1 MSSKE
6 SVDGDPRGH
15 SPDSRDIDDISAV
28 EKCSSCGWSPAA
40 VLLVDGDDGSEWE
53 CYNCGRDP
61 DESDGDLLE
70 VDDDL
75 GDDQD
80 QEREI
85 PDIYDR
91 EDVLDQVED
100 APPRASVTT
109 KTIDGR
115 DYYYY
120 QWREGDR
127 VKSEYIGPVDPA

>member
-1 MSSKE
+1 MS
-6 SVDGDPRGH
+6 RGR

-28 EKCSSCGWSPAA
+28 EECSSCGWSPAA
-40 VLLVDGDDGSEWE
+40 VLLVDADDGSRWE

-61 DESDGDLLE
+61 DDGDRLE
-70 VDDDL
+70 LDDDDR
-75 GDDQD
+75 GDDQEP
-80 QEREI
+80 EREV

-91 EDVLDQVED
+91 DDVLDQVDE

-120 QWREGDR
+120 QWRDGER